1 MNWTK
6 NINEKKN
13 KVVKTIHGQSAD
25 CKRIFM
31 ARQDL
36 LIVFFWIE
44 CIKARF
50 PFNIND
56 NKYRNQCVSSL
67 ICIDS
72 VIGKI
77 LNRLNCK
84 IALARCVPITTDT
97 VHISIS
103 ISVSVCMNVHSNGI
117 IAIDQINFK
126 CIFCF
131 SSRGNFISRNI
142 MNKSALYSRYKML
155 SS

>member
-1 MNWTK
+1 M
-6 NINEKKN
+6 KKKDN
-13 KVVKTIHGQSAD
+13 KVVQTIHGQSAD

-44 CIKARF
+44 CMKARF

-84 IALARCVPITTDT
+84 IPLARCVLITTDT
-97 VHISIS
+97 AHISIS
-103 ISVSVCMNVHSNGI
+103 ISVCMTVHSNGI

-142 MNKSALYSRYKML
+142 MNKSALHSRYKML